1 MAHLVSPLSHR
12 EYDALEAAVSRGSRI
27 VITRRGRRDIV
38 VVPLSL
44 TLADG
49 REIVTARHPTTGLA
63 MRIHLDEVERIE
75 AVV

>member
-1 MAHLVSPLSHR
+1 VSPLSHR

-27 VITRRGRRDIV
+27 VISRRGRRDIV

-49 REIVTARHPTTGLA
+49 R
-63 MRIHLDEVERIE
+63 IHLDGVERIE
-75 AVV
+75 AVL